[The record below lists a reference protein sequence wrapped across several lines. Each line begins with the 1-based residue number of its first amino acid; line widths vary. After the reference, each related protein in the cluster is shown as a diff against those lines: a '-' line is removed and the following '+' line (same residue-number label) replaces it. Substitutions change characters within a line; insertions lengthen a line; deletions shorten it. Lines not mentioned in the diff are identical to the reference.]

1 MQRPVTTLGIF
12 HPEYFGIFIRAI
24 RNASLQIPRS
34 AILFGLLLSIFQIF
48 DGIMTA
54 YGINLMGAEIEANV
68 LIRSIMLVVGP
79 FSALILTKLISLT
92 LIVFVVIASTQVR
105 WATKSLLLANVVY
118 LCFAI
123 IPWTYLLAMS

>member
-1 MQRPVTTLGIF
+1 MQRLVTTLGILQ
-12 HPEYFGIFIRAI
+12 PEYFGIFVRAI

-34 AILFGLLLSIFQIF
+34 AILFGLLLSVFQIF

-54 YGINLMGAEIEANV
+54 YGINLMGAEVEANF
-68 LIRSIMLVVGP
+68 LIRSIMSVIGP

-92 LIVFVVIASTQVR
+92 LIAFVVIASTQVR
-105 WATKSLLLANVVY
+105 WATKSLLFANVVY
-118 LCFAI
+118 LSFAI